1 MAYRKYKSNS
11 KDKSTALDKGIK
23 LIETANEKVKTF
35 KHKPEN
41 VIEYL
46 DFLSQFNQ
54 YSARNNLLIQ
64 NQRKGAIAVATFPKF
79 KELGYSVNRGESSIQ
94 ILRPNIYEYFLEPE
108 TKKFKPVNKANE
120 VEKQLIANKQIQTIS
135 KTTFSQMNVFDVT
148 QTNMPKEEYPKI
160 YPNAHVDF
168 VFNGNNIDNFNEALQ
183 HYSKNELNIPVTI
196 ENYNDLAKGKYYPL
210 EHRISLNE
218 KNTPTENAHTLI
230 HELAHSKMHNWK
242 NISSKDNALTSTNV
256 KEYQAEMTTYVVA
269 KHFGLDTEEHSINYI
284 SSWTDNLNK
293 IEDENLFDIYS
304 EVSNTSK
311 EMVSE
316 ISKTIEE
323 ISLEKGV
330 NDMSKSENNNVV
342 DIEQQSEITDEQQK
356 TYDIFKTIEFE
367 NEVEDMGYKS
377 TEINLEPDLNP
388 KSLDT
393 YAFCLKDPS
402 LDSENDITLFH
413 HRISS
418 LSEDKALDYVVETY
432 GTAILDNPLLKIQ
445 YVGKEDSPFN
455 KESISK
461 MYENFPD
468 ISDLDLEETEKSSEY
483 YGNQESIKYHI
494 LASYYDGKSKEDLI
508 KIYDGRFEEH
518 NITESFTEKLRELP
532 EKQIDLNLNNSEFG
546 LYPNDPDEV
555 NYCNL
560 TGQPLSQEE
569 GVHLCEG
576 DGTYYKEEVISNL
589 FSEHE
594 LEQLYNMDLM
604 YYTDN
609 YYDFSNDEAVLV
621 PDIPKSIAPRETPE
635 ELRNAFKESIYN
647 EYANEVV
654 GLSTNGNLKEPM
666 IEIAE
671 PVSSFKKGEYF
682 TASELKKVVQ
692 NDLEK
697 DPELA
702 NSPLAFY
709 VKTDSEFELEPK
721 GAVTKTTFK
730 NSTGIIEKEESAL
743 EEKNKPVT
751 VKADLENER

>member
-79 KELGYSVNRGESSIQ
+79 KELGYSVNRGEASMQ

-148 QTNMPKEEYPKI
+148 QTNMPKEDYPKI

-168 VFNGNNIDNFNEALQ
+168 VFNGNNIDSFNEALQ
-183 HYSKNELNIPVTI
+183 HYSKNEQNIPVTI
-196 ENYNDLAKGKYYPL
+196 EPYNDLAKGKYYPL
-210 EHRISLNE
+210 EHRISLND

-316 ISKTIEE
+316 ISNTIEE
-323 ISLEKGV
+323 LNLE
-330 NDMSKSENNNVV
+330 N
-342 DIEQQSEITDEQQK
+342 EITDEH
-356 TYDIFKTIEFE
+356 T
-367 NEVEDMGYKS
+367 EV
-377 TEINLEPDLNP
+377 
-388 KSLDT
+388 
-393 YAFCLKDPS
+393 
-402 LDSENDITLFH
+402 
-413 HRISS
+413 
-418 LSEDKALDYVVETY
+418 
-432 GTAILDNPLLKIQ
+432 
-445 YVGKEDSPFN
+445 
-455 KESISK
+455 
-461 MYENFPD
+461 
-468 ISDLDLEETEKSSEY
+468 
-483 YGNQESIKYHI
+483 
-494 LASYYDGKSKEDLI
+494 
-508 KIYDGRFEEH
+508 
-518 NITESFTEKLRELP
+518 
-532 EKQIDLNLNNSEFG
+532 G

-560 TGQPLSQEE
+560 TGQPLGQEE
-569 GVHLCEG
+569 PVHHCEG
-576 DGTYYKEEVISNL
+576 DGSYYKEEAISNL
-589 FSEHE
+589 FSERE
-594 LEQLYNMDLM
+594 LEQLYNIDLM

-609 YYDFSNDEAVLV
+609 FYDFSNNEAVLV
-621 PDIPKSIAPRETPE
+621 PDIPKSISPRETPE
-635 ELRNAFKESIYN
+635 ELRNGFKESIFN
-647 EYANEVV
+647 EYATDRI
-654 GLSTNGNLKEPM
+654 GLSTSGNLKEPLL
-666 IEIAE
+666 EIAE
-671 PVSSFKKGEYF
+671 PTNSFKKGELF
-682 TASELKKVVQ
+682 SASELKKVIKSE
-692 NDLEK
+692 LEK
-697 DPELA
+697 DPEIS
-702 NSPLAFY
+702 NSSLAFY
-709 VKTDSEFELEPK
+709 VKTDSNFKLEPK
-721 GAVTKTTFK
+721 GAVMKTTFK
-730 NSTGIIEKEESAL
+730 NSTGIIEKEESTL
-743 EEKNKPVT
+743 EENNKPVV
-751 VKADLENER
+751 VKDDMENER

>member
-79 KELGYSVNRGESSIQ
+79 KELGYSVNRGETSIQ

-148 QTNMPKEEYPKI
+148 QTNMPKEDYPKI

-168 VFNGNNIDNFNEALQ
+168 VFNGNNIDSFNEALQ
-183 HYSKNELNIPVTI
+183 HYSKNELNIPVTN

-330 NDMSKSENNNVV
+330 NDMSEYENNN
-342 DIEQQSEITDEQQK
+342 EI
-356 TYDIFKTIEFE
+356 
-367 NEVEDMGYKS
+367 
-377 TEINLEPDLNP
+377 
-388 KSLDT
+388 
-393 YAFCLKDPS
+393 
-402 LDSENDITLFH
+402 
-413 HRISS
+413 
-418 LSEDKALDYVVETY
+418 
-432 GTAILDNPLLKIQ
+432 
-445 YVGKEDSPFN
+445 
-455 KESISK
+455 
-461 MYENFPD
+461 
-468 ISDLDLEETEKSSEY
+468 
-483 YGNQESIKYHI
+483 
-494 LASYYDGKSKEDLI
+494 
-508 KIYDGRFEEH
+508 
-518 NITESFTEKLRELP
+518 
-532 EKQIDLNLNNSEFG
+532 G

-576 DGTYYKEEVISNL
+576 DGTYYKEEAISNL

-609 YYDFSNDEAVLV
+609 NYDLSNEEAVLV
-621 PDIPKSIAPRETPE
+621 PDIPKNIAPRETPE
-635 ELRNAFKESIYN
+635 ELRNGFRESIFN
-647 EYANEVV
+647 EYATEVV
-654 GLSTNGNLKEPM
+654 GISTNGNLKEP
-666 IEIAE
+666 ILEIAE

-692 NDLEK
+692 TDLEK

-702 NSPLAFY
+702 NNPLAFY
-709 VKTDSEFELEPK
+709 VKTDSEFELKPQ
-721 GAVTKTTFK
+721 GAVTNTTFK
-730 NSTGIIEKEESAL
+730 NSTGIIEKEESTL
-743 EEKNKPVT
+743 EEKNKPVPL
-751 VKADLENER
+751 KADLENER

>member
-23 LIETANEKVKTF
+23 LIESANEKVKTF

-79 KELGYSVNRGESSIQ
+79 KELGYSVNRGEASIQ

-148 QTNMPKEEYPKI
+148 QTNMPKEDYPKI

-168 VFNGNNIDNFNEALQ
+168 VFNGNNIDSFNKALQ
-183 HYSKNELNIPVTI
+183 HYSKNELNIPVTN

-330 NDMSKSENNNVV
+330 NDMSEYENNN
-342 DIEQQSEITDEQQK
+342 EI
-356 TYDIFKTIEFE
+356 
-367 NEVEDMGYKS
+367 
-377 TEINLEPDLNP
+377 
-388 KSLDT
+388 
-393 YAFCLKDPS
+393 
-402 LDSENDITLFH
+402 
-413 HRISS
+413 
-418 LSEDKALDYVVETY
+418 
-432 GTAILDNPLLKIQ
+432 
-445 YVGKEDSPFN
+445 
-455 KESISK
+455 
-461 MYENFPD
+461 
-468 ISDLDLEETEKSSEY
+468 
-483 YGNQESIKYHI
+483 
-494 LASYYDGKSKEDLI
+494 
-508 KIYDGRFEEH
+508 
-518 NITESFTEKLRELP
+518 
-532 EKQIDLNLNNSEFG
+532 G

-576 DGTYYKEEVISNL
+576 DGTYYKEEAISNL

-621 PDIPKSIAPRETPE
+621 PDIPKNIAPRETPE
-635 ELRNAFKESIYN
+635 ELRNGFRESIFN

-654 GLSTNGNLKEPM
+654 GISTNGNLKEP
-666 IEIAE
+666 ILEIAE

-697 DPELA
+697 DPELS
-702 NSPLAFY
+702 NTPLAFY
-709 VKTDSEFELEPK
+709 VKTNPEFELEPK
-721 GAVTKTTFK
+721 EAVTKTTFK
-730 NSTGIIEKEESAL
+730 NSTGIIEKEESTL